1 MEYNNEYNM
10 ELYPRQLHWQ
20 EGDLTATRT
29 TMWSGPGC
37 HEGCQIIFYTDK
49 DGKLVKTEG
58 DPNSPFS
65 QGRLCMRCLELPQLV
80 NSERRVKY
88 PMKRVGERGENK
100 WERISWDEAY
110 QTIEDYIHDEIDAK
124 GIGRESIVSMI
135 GTGRNVSQV
144 IAHNAYANFGAP
156 DLTLCFLSGDSC
168 MLPRTA
174 LCYVVMG
181 NQWVADMSQFFDRRY
196 EDAPDW
202 QRPECIVVWGT
213 NPVINNSDAFLGH
226 WIVESMKR
234 GSELIVVD
242 PKLTWMAAKAKY
254 WLRLR
259 PGTDAMLAM
268 AMLNVIINEDLVDH
282 EFIDLWTYGFDAL
295 KERVQEYTPA
305 RAAEVCWLEE
315 DDIVAAARW
324 YAQAKPSTIHWGLA
338 VDMSKI
344 GTVTAHAIACLA
356 GVTGNID
363 NPGGNILIDQA
374 SGLEFGYNSGIEYL
388 PEGMVEKRLGNSKYN
403 LKKYGFTASS
413 QADCILVACE
423 TGKDEKGDDRP
434 IKMLW
439 IESSNPIANM
449 GQDAPRIYRAM
460 KNVPF
465 IVDVDL
471 FMTPFA
477 VACSDLFLPCAMS
490 PERNCI
496 RVWFDP
502 MRSLT
507 KCTEYYEAKSDEQI
521 MIDLGHRMAPEN
533 WPEWV
538 KDDRDYMNWR
548 MEGANVGFTMEQLEN
563 EMGGM
568 HYSPF
573 RYYKYKE
580 GLLRPD
586 GQPGFMTPT
595 GRYEFFIT
603 LFNSWGDDPLPY
615 YQEPPTSPV
624 ATPELAEKYP
634 YVLTTGIRSFE
645 FFHSEWRQPE
655 TISRELHPWPRFTV
669 CPELA
674 EELGISEG
682 QWCWIENQM
691 GKMKQTCHIEV
702 GQDPRVVSTE
712 HGWWYPEREAA
723 EPSLYGVFDSN
734 PNNLIPM
741 CENGESGYG
750 APIKCGMCTVYP
762 VTPDNDGPEDQPTW
776 QVTRGSGYTHGKTH
790 TTDTP
795 SFYDGWEQK

>member
-1 MEYNNEYNM
+1 MEYNNEYNLD
-10 ELYPRQLHWQ
+10 LYPKKLHWQ

-80 NSERRVKY
+80 NSDRRLKY
-88 PMKRVGERGENK
+88 PMKRAGERGEDK

-110 QTIEDYIHDEIDAK
+110 QMIEDYIHDEIDAK
-124 GIGRESIVSMI
+124 GFGRESIVSMI

-174 LCYVVMG
+174 LCFVMMG
-181 NQWVADMSQFFDRRY
+181 NQWVADMSQFFDKRY
-196 EDAPDW
+196 EECEEW
-202 QRPECIVVWGT
+202 VRPECIVIWGT
-213 NPVINNSDAFLGH
+213 NPPINNADAFLGH

-234 GSELIVVD
+234 GSELLVID

-259 PGTDAMLAM
+259 PGTDAALALG
-268 AMLNVIINEDLVDH
+268 MLNVIINEDLVDWD
-282 EFIDLWTYGFDAL
+282 FIDEWTFGYGELA
-295 KERVQEYTPA
+295 ERVQDYPPEKV
-305 RAAEVCWLEE
+305 AEICWLDEQ
-315 DDIVAAARW
+315 DIIDAARW
-324 YAQAKPSTIHWGLA
+324 YATTNPSTIQWGLS

-363 NPGGNILIDQA
+363 VPGGNILIDQA
-374 SGLEFGYNSGIEYL
+374 CGLEFGYNSGIEYL

-413 QADCILVACE
+413 QSDCILEACE
-423 TGKDEKGDDRP
+423 KGVDENGNPRP

-439 IESSNPIANM
+439 IQSSNPITNM

-465 IVDVDL
+465 IVTIDL
-471 FMTPFA
+471 FKTPFIA
-477 VACSDLFLPCAMS
+477 ACTDLVLPCAMS
-490 PERNCI
+490 NERDCI

-502 MRSLT
+502 LRSLT
-507 KCTEYYEAKSDEQI
+507 KCSQYYEAKEDEQI
-521 MIDLGHRMAPEN
+521 MIDLGHRLAPQN

-538 KDDRDYMNWR
+538 KNPRDYMNWR
-548 MEGANVGFTMEQLEN
+548 MEGANLGFTMEDLEN
-563 EMGGM
+563 DMGGM
-568 HYSPF
+568 LYNPY
-573 RYYKYKE
+573 RYKKYEK

-586 GQPGFMTPT
+586 GEPGFMTPT
-595 GRYEFFIT
+595 GRYEFKIV
-603 LFNSWGDDPLPY
+603 LYEAWGDDPLPY
-615 YQEPPTSPV
+615 YEEPPTSPV
-624 ATPELAEKYP
+624 STPELLEKYP

-655 TISRELHPWPRFTV
+655 TISRELHPWPRFTIS
-669 CPELA
+669 PELA
-674 EELGISEG
+674 AELGVHEG

-702 GQDPRVVSTE
+702 GPDPRVVSTE
-712 HGWWYPEREAA
+712 HGWWFPEREAA
-723 EPSLYGVFDSN
+723 EPSLFGVFDTN
-734 PNNLIPM
+734 PNNLLPM

-750 APIKCGMCTVYP
+750 APIKCSLCTVYP
-762 VTPDNDGPEDQPTW
+762 VTPENDRLEDQPTY
-776 QVTRGSGYTHGKTH
+776 QVTKMGGYTHGATH
-790 TTDTP
+790 ETDTP
-795 SFYDGWEQK
+795 SFYDGWTKK